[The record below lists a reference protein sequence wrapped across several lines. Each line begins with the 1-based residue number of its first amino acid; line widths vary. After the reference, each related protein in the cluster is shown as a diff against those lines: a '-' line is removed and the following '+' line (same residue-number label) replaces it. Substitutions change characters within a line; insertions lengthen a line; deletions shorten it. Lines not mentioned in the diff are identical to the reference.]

1 MCSIQPLLLL
11 VIKFSKNEKI
21 KDIILKFMFPTCILG
36 AFIAIIVDTVG
47 CAFNDLIV
55 YEYFIFHTALVIF
68 GISIITKKKITI
80 TLKSHLQTLG
90 ILIVV
95 FLSSLWVN
103 AILSDTNSN
112 HVAMGVEDSDLY
124 TNFFYSMKPPMEGLP
139 LLNLNHGWF
148 VYFLTI
154 ILLGLVLVSLIH
166 LPFIIKEKKICQ
178 EK

>member
-1 MCSIQPLLLL
+1 M
-11 VIKFSKNEKI
+11 V
-21 KDIILKFMFPTCILG
+21 
-36 AFIAIIVDTVG
+36 
-47 CAFNDLIV
+47 
-55 YEYFIFHTALVIF
+55 
-68 GISIITKKKITI
+68 TKKQIEITW
-80 TLKSHLQTLG
+80 KSHLQTMG
-90 ILIVV
+90 IMLLI
-95 FLSSLWVN
+95 FIASIWVN
-103 AILSDTNSN
+103 SILSVTSVDPSDIVLKSTDIDTYI
-112 HVAMGVEDSDLY
+112 Y